1 MSKIFLL
8 SICLFQVLYCHF
20 SWSATVSEKRLS
32 PRKAIFVIVDGIPA
46 DVIENTDTPYID
58 SIASSG
64 GYTRAYVGG
73 EKGEASESPTV
84 SAVGYMSL
92 LTGTWANKH
101 NVYTNQV
108 EKPNYEYWDIF
119 RVAKMSNPKLKT
131 AIFSTWTDNR
141 TKLLGDGLPEAGGIK
156 LDYYFDELELDKN
169 RFEVDSESDRI
180 RKIDDLVADKASE
193 YLLSHAPDL
202 SWVYLQHTDDVGHQ
216 YGDSEHFLQAVEL
229 MDFRVG
235 KIWEAVSVRQRN
247 YHEDWLIIVT
257 TDHGRGL
264 FGGRSHGGQS
274 DRERTIWIATN
285 SKDLA
290 PRFYRLP
297 GIVDISPSISL
308 HMGFDI
314 PEDIS
319 ANLDGIS
326 FLEFSPM

>member
-1 MSKIFLL
+1 M
-8 SICLFQVLYCHF
+8 
-20 SWSATVSEKRLS
+20 SEKRFSS
-32 PRKAIFVIVDGIPA
+32 PKTVFILVDGVPA
-46 DVIENTDTPYID
+46 DVLEHANTPNID

-64 GYTRAYVGG
+64 GYSRAYVGG
-73 EKGEASESPTV
+73 EKGGASESPTV

-101 NVYTNQV
+101 NVYTNEV
-108 EKPNYEYWDIF
+108 KKPNYEYWDIF
-119 RVAKMSNPKLKT
+119 RIAKMSNPKLKT

-180 RKIDDLVADKASE
+180 RQIDDLVANNASE
-193 YLLSHAPDL
+193 YLLSNAPDL
-202 SWVYLQHTDDVGHQ
+202 SWVYLQHTDDIGHQ
-216 YGDSEHFLQAVEL
+216 YGDSEQFLKAVGL

-235 KIWEAVSVRQRN
+235 KISEAVTVRQKN
-247 YHEDWLIIVT
+247 YPEDWLIIVT
-257 TDHGRGL
+257 TDHGRSF

-285 SKDLA
+285 SGDLA

-297 GIVDISPSISL
+297 GIVDILPSISS
-308 HMGFDI
+308 HMRFDI
-314 PEDIS
+314 PEGIS
-319 ANLDGIS
+319 AKFDGVS
-326 FLEFSPM
+326 FLEVSSR